1 MEPRTLT
8 AGAAERAAADIP
20 YLRAVILR
28 DGIVTGWSLEGSLLV
43 VAHPPGS
50 APRGQAIG
58 DPGACAA
65 LIAHARDTGVLSAGH
80 WVNGPRGVD
89 PGFEG
94 RVHEWDFRWTVSAP
108 PALPGTPAAR
118 PDAPGAVRADPG
130 DAVRLDPG
138 DSAEIDAVLDLS
150 LPESSVRPGDADA
163 VAWYG
168 IRVAG
173 RLAAVAA
180 DVSPPGFGVVSG
192 IAVHPAHQG
201 LGLGGALTAAVTR
214 VLLTEHGI
222 ASLGVYSDNSRAS
235 ALYERLGYR
244 AVCPRTAGMLASSDS
259 RVRGPIPG

>member
-1 MEPRTLT
+1 MEPRIL
-8 AGAAERAAADIP
+8 ADAAAVRAADDSP
-20 YLRAVILR
+20 YLRLILQM
-28 DGIVTGWSLEGSLLV
+28 DGPVTGYAYEGSVLV
-43 VAHPPGS
+43 VGRPPGRD
-50 APRGQAIG
+50 PRAHAVG
-58 DPGACAA
+58 DPDTCTALVDFVRAA
-65 LIAHARDTGVLSAGH
+65 GELSAGN

-94 RVHEWDFRWTVSAP
+94 RVHEWDFRWTESAP
-108 PALPGTPAAR
+108 ADRPGA
-118 PDAPGAVRADPG
+118 PDAVRADPG
-130 DAVRLDPG
+130 DAVRLDPA
-138 DSAEIDAVLDLS
+138 DDAEINAVLDLS

-201 LGLGGALTAAVTR
+201 LGLGGALTTAVTR
-214 VLLTEHGI
+214 VLLAEHGI
-222 ASLGVYSDNSRAS
+222 AGLGVYSDNSRAS
-235 ALYERLGYR
+235 ALYERLGFR